1 MFVFLLLLLDFRNVF
16 VSSGGLGLVIIF
28 SVVRRSN
35 FSSSTSLTV
44 VYPVV
49 WTSFDVSFLLES
61 SDSLSGSSSPWYDLV
76 CGLGGFLCFGLLEVA
91 GAMLFR
97 VGRSSDC
104 RWAGGLAGLR

>member
-1 MFVFLLLLLDFRNVF
+1 MQ
-16 VSSGGLGLVIIF
+16 
-28 SVVRRSN
+28 
-35 FSSSTSLTV
+35 
-44 VYPVV
+44 
-49 WTSFDVSFLLES
+49 
-61 SDSLSGSSSPWYDLV
+61 LSGSSSPWYDLV